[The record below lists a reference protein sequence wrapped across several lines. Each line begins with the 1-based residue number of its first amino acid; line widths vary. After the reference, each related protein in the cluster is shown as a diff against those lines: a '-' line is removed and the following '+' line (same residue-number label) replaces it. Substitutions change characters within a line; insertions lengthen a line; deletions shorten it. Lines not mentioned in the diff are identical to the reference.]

1 MTGTNEEATASA
13 VIEALLTVVR
23 HGETDHNLKR
33 LLQGQTDIPLNA
45 TGRRQAE
52 LGGVAVKGQKFDL
65 VISSDLS
72 RAFQTAS
79 NIVSGNDHNKD
90 VGCIEKD
97 VLIRERSFGVFE
109 DKPIQDCCEAAT
121 AAGKKSFYEFVPEG
135 AESEAQVQMRS
146 DKFFKTM
153 LERLANKHESGSKV
167 LVVSHGGWIRHL
179 MTHLAG
185 TGKITGIPKDLVH
198 TCCPNVGISQFN
210 LVVNKKT
217 GKLVNGTC
225 LAFYS
230 KDHLS
235 NSFNG

>member
-109 DKPIQDCCEAAT
+109 DKPIQ
-121 AAGKKSFYEFVPEG
+121 FVPEG